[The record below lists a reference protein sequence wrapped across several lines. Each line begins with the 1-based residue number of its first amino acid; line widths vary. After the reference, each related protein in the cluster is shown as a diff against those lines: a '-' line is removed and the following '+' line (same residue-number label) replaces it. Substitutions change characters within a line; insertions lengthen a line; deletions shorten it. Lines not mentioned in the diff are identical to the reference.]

1 MNKNC
6 QILVQKAV
14 SDPLYEVQRTLHNHN
29 QTSCKSLPLSAV
41 RTQLSLPLLCGSLL
55 HAVESRPGPKPLDLL
70 FVEGVVQLDVVL
82 RAIRVLQCRDDLGMN
97 IDLTNGHSNI

>member
-6 QILVQKAV
+6 QIRVQKAV

-29 QTSCKSLPLSAV
+29 QTSCKSLPPL
-41 RTQLSLPLLCGSLL
+41 RTQQSLPLLCGSLL

-82 RAIRVLQCRDDLGMN
+82 RAIRVLQCRDNLEDE
-97 IDLTNGHSNI
+97 S